1 MCFGRK
7 DTLYDEEPPRPV
19 QGHFPQQPT
28 YASTTEGPK
37 ASMPSPVQAYS
48 PPPAQQPAYAP
59 VSPVQAYPP
68 PSAQHQQQQPY
79 QQPQPYQPPPV
90 ELAAAA
96 PVELSVGDD
105 VAPPPGPPPSH
116 RPRDDY
122 AAPPG
127 PPPSRRP
134 DEEYAAPPGPPP
146 SRRPDDDYAA
156 PPGPPPSHQPDN
168 DYIAPPTGPPPS
180 HTKPPAPQHDWQS
193 IVPDTSLFP
202 PPPSFFS
209 GYDRSPVTN
218 APEAEAEAGERWCA
232 QHPLTPPLHLDPIAL
247 SALTTHNIR
256 LMQPAVGFAGT
267 LNWSAPGVWVGRTDP
282 KATDSCI
289 IGYPPLYCVT
299 QHSPLAGTRRA
310 KTIYYEVTVRPDAAH
325 RGDNVCLALG
335 FAALPYPSFRMPGWH
350 RGSLAVHGDDGHK
363 FINDRWG
370 GKAFTT
376 PFRRGETYGV
386 GMTFREEEGRV
397 EVEVFFTRQ
406 GKESG
411 RWNLHEETDSAQDL
425 PVTGLEGF
433 HDLSCAVGTYGGVS
447 FEAVFEPKRW
457 LYRGVV

>member
-7 DTLYDEEPPRPV
+7 DTLYDEEPPRPA
-19 QGHFPQQPT
+19 QGHFPRQPT
-28 YASTTEGPK
+28 YAATSEGPK
-37 ASMPSPVQAYS
+37 ASMPSPVQQS
-48 PPPAQQPAYAP
+48 PSPYAP
-59 VSPVQAYPP
+59 VSPIQAYPP
-68 PSAQHQQQQPY
+68 TPAQQQPY
-79 QQPQPYQPPPV
+79 QQPQPQPQPYQPPPV
-90 ELAAAA
+90 ELPAAP
-96 PVELSVGDD
+96 PVELSAGDD

-116 RPRDDY
+116 RRNEDDY

-127 PPPSRRP
+127 PPPSR
-134 DEEYAAPPGPPP
+134 PPP
-146 SRRPDDDYAA
+146 SQRPVDDFAA
-156 PPGPPPSHQPDN
+156 PPGPPPSHRPNN
-168 DYIAPPTGPPPS
+168 DYAPPPGPPPS
-180 HTKPPAPQHDWQS
+180 HTKPSSPPQHDWQS
-193 IVPDTSLFP
+193 LVPDTSLFP

-209 GYDRSPVTN
+209 GYDRSPATN

-232 QHPLTPPLHLDPIAL
+232 QHQLTPPLHLDAMAL

-256 LMQPAVGFAGT
+256 LMQPAVGFTGS

-289 IGYPPLYCVT
+289 IGYPPLYAVT
-299 QHSPLAGTRRA
+299 QHSPLATHRQ
-310 KTIYYEVTVRPDAAH
+310 KTIYYEVTIRKDAAH
-325 RGDNVCLALG
+325 KGDVCLALG

-370 GKAFTT
+370 GKEFTA

-386 GMTFREEEGRV
+386 GMTFRQQEEGRGRM

-406 GKESG
+406 GRESG

-425 PVTGLEGF
+425 PVTGLEGY
-433 HDLSCAVGTYGGVS
+433 HDLGCAVGTYGGVS
-447 FEAVFEPKRW
+447 FEVVFEPGRW
-457 LYRGVV
+457 LYRGVKDV